1 MAHSIVLKHQQQI
14 ERGDFSGCLSPI
26 ALESAE
32 LFVHIPFGARM
43 FNNDMMLRRKLEE
56 RELHQ
61 AIELQD
67 RRLMNLQLADAKHR
81 LFQRS
86 LSLGDFFSSP
96 TQIKQNLVFP
106 SDNNNEGTC

>member
-1 MAHSIVLKHQQQI
+1 
-14 ERGDFSGCLSPI
+14 
-26 ALESAE
+26 
-32 LFVHIPFGARM
+32 M

-67 RRLMNLQLADAKHR
+67 RRLMILQLADAKHR

-86 LSLGDFFSSP
+86 LSLDDVVSSL
-96 TQIKQNLVFP
+96 TQISQNLVFP
-106 SDNNNEGTC
+106 SDNNNEEVVEG